1 MIACPVV
8 TSKEWMKLIDD
19 IKTEY
24 SKFNFDDKKINELA
38 NIAFHVKGTGEIPT
52 PKEALKIL
60 YDGSIGFTNRT
71 IKDAFK
77 NFFGEM
83 TPEVQGAANVAAVNI
98 ESTRKEFVKKVSEF
112 LKTNEKLRGKLSEK
126 QIDAITRKASSIGI
140 SKTAFD
146 RFTKYVDKV
155 VTKQNYVEDVNK
167 GKEAQKKM
175 KPNEAFGVVKDT
187 VKRMKSLDIS
197 RLSSEELTDFNNLA
211 NFYLETTKGYEK
223 TFDKKQAESVLD
235 RLEKS
240 VKEDLDKET
249 AEMIKETE
257 ANYGLTDLTEE
268 EANLMNEYM
277 DSEDQDTFIDG
288 LDENSKEKLR
298 SNLERTSTYSL
309 IGLKE
314 RLDSITSKTASP
326 KQRRTGKIF
335 EQQVGKKN
343 IEYLKEIS
351 KADVSLL
358 TSEEL
363 AQLIKGV
370 NNSIVNNSNNN
381 ITNIYAS
388 VKAAEGR
395 NILLYST
402 ALIPKTTLGGFAQ
415 LYYNLPVALKG
426 IYGNAKAETAYRYY
440 TGYDYVMNAS
450 AISHSLIYKKKE
462 GYLDRYE
469 KLLKNNKT
477 EDSPEND
484 VKCSIYAHLI
494 DVRVGKEN
502 GDFLNNK
509 KTLKESIEGYLNSED
524 KDVQKA
530 GELANGIYEEVVDKF
545 DNYSDF
551 QNNFKTKYNG
561 EHEAVTFFIN
571 MNKDNAKKYQEYA
584 SSARN
589 IPIDLSERENFTHRF
604 YKNLEGKVTQAE
616 SLDEQKRKQT
626 TEQAFDTGR
635 SKDRTLFGVLPE
647 GKVLDLINFKYNM
660 LTEHTDV
667 LFEQEAYLGSKIF
680 NKISGEGKGKENK
693 ARRADFEKLVGGK
706 ENAEFLIKDYNVS
719 LNLLKYG
726 KQATDNLGKIGVF
739 QAAESI
745 RAASSV
751 VALAGGSQA
760 VKQLTPGINTLVQNP
775 IYFSKTFAISNKSL
789 NNLPLL
795 NLRTIGARGVEMAMI
810 SGAESSRKLSY
821 SKTVNRFSKVGSILK
836 ESKAKFTELSLAALT
851 NVDTNVAKRS
861 FVSFYLEYMD
871 KNGFPIS
878 LKDLPTEHL
887 RMNDLREEALSYAQQ
902 KTDLTQAPSKKEMM
916 SAIQK
921 SSDTGLKIVQNVIM
935 PFNNFASN
943 NRARMLEDIRKLSLG
958 NSSQKGEATM
968 SIVSYAAETA
978 VYSASKVIL
987 ANTFYRYGLKQ
998 LLGYVFNIDVKD
1010 QDPAELLA
1018 KSFKNF
1024 YTTATREFMFSGF
1037 GGAAEGW
1044 GMDELNYAAFV
1055 TEKKILPFSET
1066 NKEYFDYLHKD
1077 PLFKP
1082 QYTPPKNGLGMVLNN
1097 TGGYGILFSEAIDA
1111 VSNGKAAYT
1120 GIAKDEYGFEK
1131 MTVTS
1136 GKQVDAY
1143 FSVTQDV
1150 KLTQEQREFYMWLSI
1165 VQGISLSSGLRDNDL
1180 MNAWKGMRY
1189 DIMKKDSKR
1198 GGGGKMPSAGKQSF
1212 GGMGKMPKM

>member
-52 PKEALKIL
+52 SKEALKIL

-140 SKTAFD
+140 SKTSFD

-155 VTKQNYVEDVNK
+155 VTKQNYVEDVSK

-197 RLSSEELTDFNNLA
+197 RLSSEEVADFNNLA

-223 TFDKKQAESVLD
+223 TFDKKQAEAILD

-240 VKEDLDKET
+240 VKEDLDKEA

-257 ANYGLTDLTEE
+257 SNYGLTDLTEE

-277 DSEDQDTFIDG
+277 DSEDQDTFIEG

-298 SNLERTSTYSL
+298 NNLERTSAYSL

-314 RLDSITSKTASP
+314 RLDSITSKSASP
-326 KQRRTGKIF
+326 KQKRTGKIF

-343 IEYLKEIS
+343 VEYLKEIS

-358 TSEEL
+358 TSKEL
-363 AQLIKGV
+363 AELIKGV

-388 VKAAEGR
+388 VKAAEGIK
-395 NILLYST
+395 NLLYST
-402 ALIPKTTLGGFAQ
+402 AIIPKTTLGGFAK

-426 IYGNAKAETAYRYY
+426 IYGNAKAESAYRYY

-450 AISHSLIYKKKE
+450 AMSHSLIYKKKD

-469 KLLKNNKT
+469 KTLKNNKI

-484 VKCSIYAHLI
+484 VKCSVYAHLI

-502 GDFLNNK
+502 ADFLNNK

-524 KDVQKA
+524 KDLQKA
-530 GELANGIYEEVVDKF
+530 GELANAIYQEVVSAF
-545 DNYSDF
+545 DNYTDF
-551 QNNFKTKYNG
+551 QKNFKVKYNG

-584 SSARN
+584 SSAKNR
-589 IPIDLSERENFTHRF
+589 PIDLSERENFTHRF

-626 TEQAFDTGR
+626 TEQPLDTGR
-635 SKDRTLFGVLPE
+635 SKDRTLFGILPK

-660 LTEHTDV
+660 LTEHTNV
-667 LFEQEAYLGSKIF
+667 LFEQEAYLGAAIF
-680 NKISGEGKGKENK
+680 EKISGKGDK
-693 ARRADFEKLVGGK
+693 ARAADFEKLVGGK
-706 ENAEFLIKDYNVS
+706 SNADFLKTDYNVS

-739 QAAESI
+739 QAAEAI
-745 RAASSV
+745 RSASSV

-760 VKQLTPGINTLVQNP
+760 VKQLTPGVNTLVQNP
-775 IYFSKTFAISNKSL
+775 IYFAKTLGISRKSL
-789 NNLPLL
+789 INLPLL

-821 SKTVNRFSKVGSILK
+821 SKTVNRFSKIGSILRQ
-836 ESKAKFTELSLAALT
+836 SKAKFTEWSLAALT

-871 KNGFPIS
+871 KNGSPVS

-958 NSSQKGEATM
+958 NASQKKEAGI
-968 SIVSYAAETA
+968 SIVSYAVETA
-978 VYSASKVIL
+978 AYSAAKVYA
-987 ANTFYRYGLKQ
+987 ANAFYRYGLKE
-998 LLGYVFNIDVKD
+998 LLGYLFNIDVKD
-1010 QDPAELLA
+1010 QDPAEIFA
-1018 KSFKNF
+1018 KNFKNF

-1037 GGAAEGW
+1037 GGAAESSF
-1044 GMDELNYAAFV
+1044 MSVLNYTAFLV
-1055 TEKKILPFSET
+1055 EKKTLPFAET
-1066 NKEYFDYLHKD
+1066 NKEYFDYIHKD
-1077 PLFKP
+1077 PFFKP

-1097 TGGYGILFSEAIDA
+1097 TGGYGILFSEALDA

-1131 MTVTS
+1131 MTVSS
-1136 GKQVDAY
+1136 GKQVDSY
-1143 FSVTQDV
+1143 FSVTQDI
-1150 KLTQEQREFYMWLSI
+1150 KLTQEQRDFYMWLSI

-1189 DIMKKDSKR
+1189 DIIKKGSKR
-1198 GGGGKMPSAGKQSF
+1198 GGGGRMPSMGKQNF
-1212 GGMGKMPKM
+1212 GGAGKMPKM